1 MAESTLSFGNSEF
14 FRKNLLT
21 KNLEPYSVQGVLAAR
36 QPSFNYEI
44 NLPVYAVVDS
54 PNTFVST
61 NTFANAQ
68 YPLNVFGPE
77 GGFNE
82 PIGIG
87 PLSSSQLPNGS
98 NQGPYTQDSA
108 QIDLLNEFFIDAAY
122 VKNIW
127 GPSGGYKDLVIITD
141 IQHNNNI

>member
-21 KNLEPYSVQGVLAAR
+21 KNLEPYSVQGVLSAR
-36 QPSFNYEI
+36 QPAVNYET
-44 NLPVYAVVDS
+44 NLSVYSVIDS

-87 PLSSSQLPNGS
+87 PLSSSQLPNGPLVKS
-98 NQGPYTQDSA
+98 EITQ
-108 QIDLLNEFFIDAAY
+108 
-122 VKNIW
+122 V
-127 GPSGGYKDLVIITD
+127 
-141 IQHNNNI
+141 